1 MSKEN
6 LEGKRWWIALAAVV
20 IQLCLGTVYAW
31 SVFKNPLM
39 EMHHWDGTSV
49 QYTFMILM
57 LIIGLSAAFGG
68 TLVDKRGPR
77 FVATIG
83 GILFGIGTLIA
94 GYADQVGNIYI
105 LYLGFGVIAALG
117 NGFGYVTPIATLIR
131 WFPDKRGLVTGL
143 AVMGFGAGAFF
154 MGKIAPPM
162 ITAFK
167 QVDPSGNII
176 ASGVATTWYIWGII
190 FFVLVTGAAQ
200 FFKNPP
206 QGWLPAGFKP
216 AASAVSAADSF
227 TLGEAISRP
236 QWWMLW
242 SMLCLNI
249 SAGLGL
255 ISQHSPLAQDIYRK
269 TMGLAGDLTPE
280 NIAVVAA
287 AGGAVVAYAAIFNG
301 LGRLFWAK
309 ISDNI
314 GRKMVFMIMFASQAV
329 LYVLIAKGYIS
340 SYYLFMIVSCYL
352 LACYGGGFAT
362 MPAFAADSFGP
373 ANIGKVYG
381 FMLTAWS
388 VAGIIGPFVFEAFK
402 SQALF
407 IAAGLLTA
415 GFVVTMAYKPPRGK
429 NA

>member
-1 MSKEN
+1 MVNEN
-6 LEGKRWWIALAAVV
+6 LESKRWWIAAAAVI

-31 SVFKNPLM
+31 SVFKMPLM
-39 EMHHWDGTSV
+39 NMHGWDGKTV
-49 QYTFMILM
+49 QYTFMLLM

-68 TLVDKRGPR
+68 MLVDKKGPR

-83 GILFGIGTLIA
+83 GILFGIGTLVA
-94 GYADQVGNIYI
+94 GYADQTGNII
-105 LYLGFGVIAALG
+105 LLYLGFGVIAALG

-162 ITAFK
+162 IASFK
-167 QVDPSGNII
+167 QVDPSGKIL
-176 ASGVATTWYIWGII
+176 ASGVSMTWYIWGVI
-190 FFVLVTGAAQ
+190 FLILVTGAAQ
-200 FFKNPP
+200 LFKNPP
-206 QGWLPAGFKP
+206 KGWLPAGFKP
-216 AASAVSAADSF
+216 AASTVSAADSF
-227 TLGEAISRP
+227 TLGEAVKRP

-242 SMLCLNI
+242 SMLCLNV

-255 ISQHSPLAQDIYRK
+255 ISQHSPLAQNVYKK
-269 TMGLAGDLTPE
+269 TMGLADTLTPE
-280 NIAVVAA
+280 QIAVVAA

-314 GRKMVFMIMFASQAV
+314 GRKMVFLIMFATQAIV
-329 LYVLIAKGYIS
+329 YVLVAQGYVAN
-340 SYYLFMIVSCYL
+340 YYLFIVVSCYL

-388 VAGIIGPFVFEAFK
+388 AAGLIGPYVFEVFK
-402 SQALF
+402 PQALF
-407 IAAGLLTA
+407 IAAGLLTV
-415 GFVVTMAYKPPRGK
+415 GFFIALAYKAPKGK
-429 NA
+429 NS